1 MTEVEIPATCQRP
14 GLVVGAGPG
23 NRSVAGRDF
32 RAARRLRHGRQDA
45 RRQCDWLAG
54 AGYLALAPDLY
65 SRGGKFACMR
75 AVFTEIRARKGHA
88 FDDVDAARAWLTAR
102 DDCTGRLGVIGYCMS
117 GGFSLVLASGH
128 GFGASSVNYG
138 QVPDDADRLLAGACP
153 VIGSFGARDRGLKG
167 AAFKLERALE
177 ANDVER
183 DVKEYP
189 EAGHS
194 FLNDHDGG
202 VGVLMRVLGP
212 LMGGGYDEAAAADAR
227 ARITAFFDLHLKAN

>member
-1 MTEVEIPATCQRP
+1 MAEVHIPATATVP
-14 GLVVGAGPG
+14 GWLSVPPGTGPWPG
-23 NRSVAGRDF
+23 VIVI
-32 RAARRLRHGRQDA
+32 HDA
-45 RRQCDWLAG
+45 FGMSADVRRQCDWLAG

-75 AVFTEIRARKGHA
+75 TVFTEIRARQGHA
-88 FDDVDAARAWLTAR
+88 FDDVDAARSWLTAR
-102 DDCTGRLGVIGYCMS
+102 EDCTGRVGVIGYCMG
-117 GGFSLVLASGH
+117 GGFSLLLASGH
-128 GFGASSVNYG
+128 GFEVSSVNYG

-153 VIGSFGARDRGLKG
+153 VVGSFGGRDRGLKG
-167 AAFKLERALE
+167 AAAKLERALE
-177 ANDVER
+177 ANGVER
-183 DVKEYP
+183 DVEEYA

-227 ARITAFFDLHLKAN
+227 ARITAFFDLHLRAN